1 MEYFLGMW
9 VQQDLDLGTFWLT
22 QCPYWEHIL
31 LWFNLDN
38 VTPRNVPLPPG
49 IILDSDMSP
58 KTESEKREM
67 KDNPYH
73 LILSLVIWG
82 QLATCLDLS
91 FSVSL
96 LARFQANL
104 GIEHWWALMHVI
116 GYIKNTI
123 DYGLTYS
130 CEFDLSPSAFVDT
143 DYGGCRDTRR
153 STSGYVFT
161 MAGGAVTWSSKWQA
175 TISLSTV
182 KAEYVALSRCGQQM
196 VWMHSWLNEVDIKYS
211 QPGVIKGDSHG
222 AITLTMKYHG
232 KIKHIDIQHHY
243 IWELI
248 QSGTIQVKQI
258 PSADNLVDLFTKS
271 LPHDHHHWLLTS
283 LNISPFSSM
292 GECWIIS
299 RTAYH
304 VYHQSIILIWLT
316 PYTTFY
322 FSPFSLHS
330 LPTFPPFI
338 YSCIHILTIYCNDYS
353 QSLLPHQLRVSLA
366 YTSYFHTFTY
376 TLFYHSYL

>member
-1 MEYFLGMW
+1 MQYFLGMW
-9 VQQDLDLGTFWLT
+9 VQQDLNLGTIWLI

-31 LWFNLDN
+31 LWFNLEN

-58 KTESEKREM
+58 KTKSEKREM

-82 QLATCLDLS
+82 QLATCPDLS

-123 DYGLTYS
+123 DYGLTYL

-161 MAGGAVTWSSKWQA
+161 MAGGAITWSSKWQA

-222 AITLTMKYHG
+222 QSLWQWNTMAKSNTL
-232 KIKHIDIQHHY
+232 I
-243 IWELI
+243 
-248 QSGTIQVKQI
+248 SNTII
-258 PSADNLVDLFTKS
+258 FENLYNLVPFKS
-271 LPHDHHHWLLTS
+271 SKFPLQT
-283 LNISPFSSM
+283 
-292 GECWIIS
+292 
-299 RTAYH
+299 
-304 VYHQSIILIWLT
+304 IL
-316 PYTTFY
+316 
-322 FSPFSLHS
+322 
-330 LPTFPPFI
+330 
-338 YSCIHILTIYCNDYS
+338 
-353 QSLLPHQLRVSLA
+353 
-366 YTSYFHTFTY
+366 
-376 TLFYHSYL
+376 